1 MPTLR
6 IKLPDQGEVTH
17 DLTADK
23 VTVGRRPDNTIQI
36 IDRSVSAHHAELTL
50 EGDGH
55 YHLRDLGSTNLSFVD
70 GSPITDYHLRQPCR
84 VTFGT
89 VQCEF
94 DPAGGSALPRMSA
107 SQLEKDLAFVR
118 GENADLMGQIHSLQR
133 QIDILSSARLVTKKA
148 DTTPLAADNDA
159 LKAVVAERDDLRHL
173 AAGLRLELEKLRE
186 ELAATIRERDA
197 ARQAC
202 ELLQA
207 EKVTHSRELQQLRQQ
222 AAAEDGPGSH
232 GSVPLPPAAVIPPTA
247 ADGGD
252 SLAQTTILHPPGTGT
267 VAASTTTATATATAN
282 ATVASTGSSTV
293 TLLSPSDM
301 PTESTQKITL
311 PLPPALQA
319 IAVPLKALSMAL
331 NRLSNN
337 INDKGARAQLATQGA
352 KLAQASSVLGN
363 HPIVRISLAIE
374 ALLQECIGKPDCPAP
389 PQIQTL
395 GQATELISSLLDPR
409 HHDRAKG
416 LPHPKVLAVDDDN
429 DLLHTLAATLELAQL
444 PTTTC
449 SDSKTAETLIE
460 KEDYDLLLLDVGLP
474 DVNGPSL
481 CDRVRGKDRYRKT
494 PVIFLTVSNTL
505 DHRAQASLSGGND
518 FLPKPFNTAELTV
531 KVETWIW
538 KNRLGFM

>member
-6 IKLPDQGEVTH
+6 IKFPDQSEVTH

-23 VTVGRRPDNTIQI
+23 ITVGRRPDNTIQI
-36 IDRSVSAHHAELTL
+36 IDRSVSAHHAEITMAD
-50 EGDGH
+50 DGH
-55 YHLRDLGSTNLSFVD
+55 YRLHDLGSTNLSFVD
-70 GSPITDYHLRQPCR
+70 GSPVIDYHLRQPCR

-94 DPAGGSALPRMSA
+94 DPAGGSSLPRLTN
-107 SQLEKDLAFVR
+107 SQMEKDLAFVR
-118 GENADLMGQIHSLQR
+118 GENADLTAQIMALQR

-148 DTTPLAADNDA
+148 DNTPFAASNDT
-159 LKAVVAERDDLRHL
+159 LKAIVAERDDLRHL
-173 AAGLRLELEKLRE
+173 SAGLRLELEKVRE
-186 ELAATIRERDA
+186 ELSATVRERDA

-202 ELLQA
+202 DLMQA
-207 EKVTHSRELQQLRQQ
+207 EKVTHSRELQYLRQQ
-222 AAAEDGPGSH
+222 AANEDGPANHS
-232 GSVPLPPAAVIPPTA
+232 SAPLPPAAVIPPTA
-247 ADGGD
+247 GDGGSA
-252 SLAQTTILHPPGTGT
+252 SLAQTTVLHPPGSGT
-267 VAASTTTATATATAN
+267 VAASAATATVSATA
-282 ATVASTGSSTV
+282 TSASTGTSTV
-293 TLLSPSDM
+293 TLLSPSDS

-311 PLPPALQA
+311 PMPPALQA

-337 INDKGARAQLATQGA
+337 INDKGARAQLATQGN

-363 HPIVRISLAIE
+363 HPIMRISLAME
-374 ALLQECIGKPDCPAP
+374 ALLQECVIKPDCPTPA
-389 PQIQTL
+389 QIQTL
-395 GQATELISSLLDPR
+395 SQATELVSSLLDPR

-416 LPHPKVLAVDDDN
+416 LPHPKVLAVDDDD

-474 DVNGPSL
+474 DVNGPTL

-494 PVIFLTVSNTL
+494 PVIFLTVANTL
-505 DHRAQASLSGGND
+505 DQRAQASLSGGND

-531 KVETWIW
+531 KAETWIW
-538 KNRLGFM
+538 KNRLGFL